1 MKTAVVLSV
10 FLTFVLLAGTGFA
23 QTNSPIDR
31 RVERLK
37 TSLNLSEEQTGQ
49 VRLIL
54 TNAAKET
61 KQIRQLN
68 QGDQEAI
75 AAAMKDLRDRTSQ
88 QIENI
93 LTPDQQKKYQTIKD
107 QFRAPGGNSGQE
119 LETLT
124 ERLNLTD
131 EQAAKIEPILASA
144 REQMQ
149 ELRQNRSGDRQEMRS
164 KMQSIFQERDKK
176 IEEVLTDS
184 QKKEYEKYQQ
194 ERREQMMNRPG
205 QRGGRMRQRPF

>member
-10 FLTFVLLAGTGFA
+10 FLTIVLLAGTGFA
-23 QTNSPIDR
+23 QTESPIDR

-54 TNAAKET
+54 TNAANET

-176 IEEVLTDS
+176 IEEVLSDS

-194 ERREQMMNRPG
+194 ERREQMMNRRG
-205 QRGGRMRQRPF
+205 QRGGRMGQRPF

>member
-23 QTNSPIDR
+23 QTESPIDR

-54 TNAAKET
+54 TNAANET

-176 IEEVLTDS
+176 IEEVLSDS

-194 ERREQMMNRPG
+194 ERREQMMNRRG
-205 QRGGRMRQRPF
+205 QRGGRMGQRPF